1 MNKSAKLLISLALAA
16 GAAALVLHQTQ
27 RTVSEEAPALERRLR
42 FGISDFAD
50 TLEPTDS
57 YNSWGIMRYG
67 IGECLVKFDLSM
79 RLEPWLAESW
89 SVSDDGLTWTFR
101 IDDRATFSNGKKVT
115 ALDVE
120 RTIERTLEK
129 SSRARAMFQYQ
140 QISSQGQEIQITT
153 TQPVPTLPG
162 ILADPLFIVIDND
175 VTDRDYANQGPIGT
189 GPYRLLSFSPATGPK
204 LERNPYYWDGEVPFD
219 FLDIPIINDPNT
231 RAMALQAG
239 EIDMAVNLAYGD
251 MALFS
256 DPEAFNV
263 STIASLRVTLAQL
276 NSAPGRILND
286 IRVRQALLSSLDRQ
300 TYCDVLLHGTYLA
313 GTTPIPPSLD
323 YGSDILQGQDPN
335 GYDPDRARALLAE
348 AGWSDTD
355 GDGYLEKEG
364 RKLELDFVFYSN
376 RAELPL
382 FAEATQSDAKAVG
395 IKVNLHNLSYH
406 LIYDTRV
413 SGEYDLL
420 ISNILT
426 VQSGDPEAYINL
438 YWKTNR
444 EGSNV
449 ENGSGYSNP
458 QFDELS
464 DQLAV
469 EFDPAK
475 RRELVMAMQK
485 ILIDD
490 GATLIFGYPET
501 NMVSSTAI
509 EGARIQPCDYY
520 WITTHIKPALGQ

>member
-1 MNKSAKLLISLALAA
+1 MNKSAKILAVLALVA
-16 GAAALVLHQTQ
+16 GAAALALHQTQ
-27 RTVSEEAPALERRLR
+27 RAPSPEAAPTEHRLR
-42 FGISDFAD
+42 FGNSFFND
-50 TLEPTDS
+50 TLEPTDN
-57 YNSWGIMRYG
+57 YNSWGVVRLG
-67 IGECLVKFDLSM
+67 IGECLTKFDRAM
-79 RLEPWLAESW
+79 RLQPWLAESW

-120 RTIERTLEK
+120 RTIARTLEL
-129 SSRARAMFQYQ
+129 SARARAMFQYQ
-140 QISSQGQEIQITT
+140 EIRSQGQELTITT
-153 TQPVPTLPG
+153 GQPVATLPG
-162 ILADPLFIVIDND
+162 ILSDPLFLIIDND
-175 VTDRDYANQGPIGT
+175 VTGRDYADEGPIST
-189 GPYRLLSFSPATGPK
+189 GPYRLKEISSTRAL
-204 LERNPYYWDGEVPFD
+204 LERNPHYWDGEVPFD
-219 FLDIPIINDPNT
+219 YVESLDLRDPNT

-239 EIDMAVNLAYGD
+239 EIDVAVNLGYGD

-256 DPEAFNV
+256 GSQDFNV
-263 STIASLRVTLAQL
+263 SSIASLRVALARI

-286 IRVRQALLSSLDRQ
+286 IRVRHALLSALDRR
-300 TYCDVLLHGTYLA
+300 TYCESLLHGTYRA

-323 YGSDILQGQDPN
+323 YGSDVLQGQDPN

-355 GDGYLEKEG
+355 GDGYLEKDG
-364 RKLELDFVFYSN
+364 RKLELDFMYYTA
-376 RAELPL
+376 RAELPI

-395 IKVNLHNLSYH
+395 IKINLHNVGGH
-406 LIYDTRV
+406 LMDQVGLEGR
-413 SGEYDLL
+413 YDLL

-426 VQSGDPEAYINL
+426 MQAGDPETYINL

-444 EGSNV
+444 DGSNPQ
-449 ENGSGYSNP
+449 NGSGYSNP

-464 DQLAV
+464 DRLAS
-469 EFDPAK
+469 EFEPAT

-485 ILIDD
+485 ILMDD

-509 EGARIQPCDYY
+509 EGVEIQPCDYY
-520 WITTHIKPALGQ
+520 WITTHIRPAQAQ